1 MSESIYNPSYTDSA
15 KKAGDEFNNFVE
27 KNDFSR
33 REPNLGDVEDLEKP
47 LEDISKAKKKFEFPH
62 LFGTSTTQYI
72 DQNQRQ
78 RQRQPQDQQFV
89 GIGDFIDDEADR
101 IINNIQKNEDQQSK
115 SASFRQDVEDLT
127 AEKKYAFK
135 VSATGQFRIREGSER
150 VATIKPT
157 GSMTWSRSDVAGQD
171 IQDYVKLLCK
181 HKLANQT
188 KPVGLTVNEKLIT
201 NEQDRIAFFR
211 NTITTLLEND
221 IDFERIKIHNKEY
234 RYILDEFAPK
244 QMADVDLVN
253 GKQER
258 VEPKLKD
265 GLTPAPEPQFAGV
278 GDAPAIND
286 SIAPD
291 APSAAPVASSGEM
304 TFSNAPEPDL
314 TLAAANDHTSI
325 NLKKADVIEDAPAPV
340 VEAEKPIASSEVV
353 KEEKVEPA
361 VKEEKELT
369 SSVEEVKDQKITA
382 TEPEDSFEDF
392 RVTAD
397 KDFEVEPV
405 GFFQKVDSFE
415 MNVDDFLNEDVSFND
430 VFGGVTKDDPIFEP
444 DFHAPPESKI
454 EASKSATAVEK
465 SEPVKLERSEVE
477 KCALV
482 QNKEKIAE
490 MFKDE
495 DINSEIKKTHRQK
508 FRP

>member
-72 DQNQRQ
+72 DQNQ

-258 VEPKLKD
+258 IEPKLKD
-265 GLTPAPEPQFAGV
+265 GLTPAPEAQFAGV
-278 GDAPAIND
+278 GDAPSIND

-325 NLKKADVIEDAPAPV
+325 NLKKSEVVEDAPV

-405 GFFQKVDSFE
+405 GFVQKVDSFE
-415 MNVDDFLNEDVSFND
+415 MNVDDFLSEDVSFND

-444 DFHAPPESKI
+444 DFHAPP
-454 EASKSATAVEK
+454 ASKSEQSKADIPVEK
-465 SEPVKLERSEVE
+465 PAVE

-482 QNKEKIAE
+482 TNKDKLNE
-490 MFKDE
+490 MFKEE
-495 DINSEIKKTHRQK
+495 DMNTEIKKTHRQK

>member
-62 LFGTSTTQYI
+62 LFGTSTTQYL
-72 DQNQRQ
+72 DQSQRK

-115 SASFRQDVEDLT
+115 AASFRQDVEDLT
-127 AEKKYAFK
+127 AEKKYVFK

-150 VATIKPT
+150 VATIKPS
-157 GSMTWSRSDVAGQD
+157 GSMTWSRSDVGGQD

-244 QMADVDLVN
+244 KVADVELEN

-258 VEPKLKD
+258 IEPKLQD
-265 GLTPAPEPQFAGV
+265 GLTTAQAPEFAGV

-286 SIAPD
+286 SV
-291 APSAAPVASSGEM
+291 APVASKGEM

-314 TLAAANDHTSI
+314 SLAAANDATSI
-325 NLKKADVIEDAPAPV
+325 NLKKVDVVEDVPAPVSPV
-340 VEAEKPIASSEVV
+340 VEAEKPVERAEVV

-405 GFFQKVDSFE
+405 GFVQKVDSFE

-444 DFHAPPESKI
+444 DFHAPP
-454 EASKSATAVEK
+454 ASKSEQPKADI
-465 SEPVKLERSEVE
+465 PVE

-482 QNKEKIAE
+482 TNKDKLNE
-490 MFKDE
+490 MFKEE
-495 DINSEIKKTHRQK
+495 DMNTEIKKTHRQK